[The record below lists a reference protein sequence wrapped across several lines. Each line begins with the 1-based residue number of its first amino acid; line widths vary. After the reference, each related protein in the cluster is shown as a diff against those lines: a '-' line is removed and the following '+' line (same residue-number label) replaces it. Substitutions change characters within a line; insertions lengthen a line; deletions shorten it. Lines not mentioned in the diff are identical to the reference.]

1 MRGRMVVRSLVIRV
15 ITGVEETKRRKVMR
29 LIIIA
34 MIGLGMGF
42 AAQAVD
48 INKANNTTALNLGGS
63 WTGGVVPG
71 SGDTA
76 VYSALGGLSTA
87 LGADLSWQGL
97 VATNNT
103 GNWTITGANTLTL
116 GTGGI
121 QSVGTNPGY
130 LVINARVNQS
140 SAATYDAR
148 KIIWINGA
156 LSGSGD
162 ITKTGGSSLI
172 LVADNSG
179 FSGGITHNQGVLAVG
194 NAKAL
199 GTGVLTLNGG
209 MLNAYTTDQ
218 TIANDIVVTA
228 SSKLEAVNTTRDL
241 TLTGAISG
249 SGAITKV
256 NAGTVTLS
264 FDNAY
269 SGGTTVSAGTMV
281 GSVDGAFG
289 VGDVTV
295 ANGATLVLGAGTSDQ
310 DYIDN
315 LADLVLG
322 TTSVLNLNFTGT
334 DTVGSLSLDGG
345 LTFLAPGTYDA
356 ADLTTAGLGTYT
368 GVGSLTTGWI
378 TPPPEIGMIALE
390 KLSGTN
396 GLSLTWATGSGYNY
410 TVESRPDL
418 TFGSWATNETGI
430 VGTGGDVTV
439 TITLDQAQSFY
450 RVIGQ

>member
-1 MRGRMVVRSLVIRV
+1 M
-15 ITGVEETKRRKVMR
+15 
-29 LIIIA
+29 
-34 MIGLGMGF
+34 
-42 AAQAVD
+42 
-48 INKANNTTALNLGGS
+48 
-63 WTGGVVPG
+63 
-71 SGDTA
+71 
-76 VYSALGGLSTA
+76 
-87 LGADLSWQGL
+87 GADLSWQGL

-103 GNWTITGANTLTL
+103 GNWTISGANTLTL

-121 QSVGTNPGY
+121 KSVGSGAGY
-130 LVINARVNQS
+130 LQIDAGVNQS
-140 SAATYDAR
+140 SAATYDAG

-156 LSGSGD
+156 LSGSGK
-162 ITKTGGSSLI
+162 ITKTGGSVLI
-172 LVADNSG
+172 LNANNSG
-179 FSGGITHNQGVLAVG
+179 FSGGITHSAGVISVG
-194 NAKAL
+194 NANAL

-209 MLNAYTTDQ
+209 KLNAYSTDQ

-228 SSKLEAVNTTRDL
+228 SSTLEAVNTTRDL

-295 ANGATLVLGAGTSDQ
+295 ANGATLVLGVGTSSQ

-322 TTSVLNLNFTGT
+322 NTSVLTLNFTGT

-345 LTFLAPGTYDA
+345 LTFLSPGTYNA
-356 ADLTTAGLGTYT
+356 ADLDAAGLGTYT
-368 GVGSLTTGWI
+368 GVGSLTVIPEPATLGMLGLGALI
-378 TPPPEIGMIALE
+378 TILVRRMRI
-390 KLSGTN
+390 
-396 GLSLTWATGSGYNY
+396 
-410 TVESRPDL
+410 
-418 TFGSWATNETGI
+418 
-430 VGTGGDVTV
+430 
-439 TITLDQAQSFY
+439 
-450 RVIGQ
+450 